1 MNENAAHDIRRILNV
16 VLALEAAFK
25 ASNLSKPQQQKPV
38 TPRKPAAPIPIKRIK
53 PIKPV
58 GPQPN
63 RTF

>member
-1 MNENAAHDIRRILNV
+1 MNESAAHDIRRILNV

-25 ASNLSKPQQQKPV
+25 AQTQHP
-38 TPRKPAAPIPIKRIK
+38 TKPAATRKPSKPTPIKVIK

-63 RTF
+63 KPV